1 MNTIR
6 SLFQNTIV
14 FAIGIWC
21 FGSCALAGDV
31 HRYDAGLDTLPTA
44 QGFTDGSTPGGTSPS
59 VGGGA
64 LHQPGNATTGGYQF
78 WYANSTAFT
87 FSSNSYHAAEITL
100 RVLSATDD
108 EIGDLCNPPNSKV
121 HGFQFEV
128 IDSAGYQIT
137 VTIGTNEV
145 SLAGNNSA
153 TNAAFNAAD
162 GFHTYRLEIGHRVA
176 TLFIDNVSFA
186 VSEFSDPPH
195 HPDEYANRVTFGD
208 GGGCGTSSAEILG
221 VRFQN
226 LMTALAVQPFGS
238 TDVQIS
244 WASLDNY
251 KYQVQWRADLTA
263 GGWIDLNGS
272 IQGNGAV
279 NRVVDTLGDAQ
290 RFYRLIVLHD

>member
-1 MNTIR
+1 MVQPLHRATFDMKSAVLVDKTTADGELPAR
-6 SLFQNTIV
+6 RHLGLSGCGYSL
-14 FAIGIWC
+14 
-21 FGSCALAGDV
+21 
-31 HRYDAGLDTLPTA
+31 
-44 QGFTDGSTPGGTSPS
+44 
-59 VGGGA
+59 
-64 LHQPGNATTGGYQF
+64 
-78 WYANSTAFT
+78 
-87 FSSNSYHAAEITL
+87 
-100 RVLSATDD
+100 
-108 EIGDLCNPPNSKV
+108 
-121 HGFQFEV
+121 
-128 IDSAGYQIT
+128 IDSNVVGAIHQGDRPTPRCQIAHKIT

-263 GGWIDLNGS
+263 GGWIDLNGP

-279 NRVVDTLGDAQ
+279 SRVVDTLGDAQ